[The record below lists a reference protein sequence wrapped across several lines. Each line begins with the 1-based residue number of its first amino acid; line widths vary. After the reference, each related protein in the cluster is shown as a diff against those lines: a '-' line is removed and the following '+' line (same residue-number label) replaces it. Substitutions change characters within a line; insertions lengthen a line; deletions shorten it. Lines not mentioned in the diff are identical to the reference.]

1 MAKRLSGIQKQVLA
15 LYRSTLREAAK
26 KDRMAH
32 SSETESTFVSLLQQG
47 TSTTSYAK
55 AEFRKQTQQV
65 KRSDF
70 RKIEYMMRKGE
81 KQLKVLKMPGTRV
94 VTGAS

>member
-1 MAKRLSGIQKQVLA
+1 MVKRLSGLQKQVFA

-26 KDRMAH
+26 KDRDATPERH
-32 SSETESTFVSLLQQG
+32 SPFVSLLQG
-47 TSTTSYAK
+47 TSSTLSYAK
-55 AEFRKQTQQV
+55 SEFRKQAKQV
-65 KRSDF
+65 KRTDF

-81 KQLKVLKMPGTRV
+81 KQLKLLKMPGTKV